1 MEARKLLRP
10 QKQPPLPHSRVL
22 QQMFYQAGFRVGN
35 SINFAMCTN
44 VCFPPSSRLHEINK
58 KERPDKQLELLDT
71 RCLMKLVEVALS
83 LLKMAPYDL
92 ECIRLKGLQRYM
104 NKLFPATDWS
114 LESTRPSLILII
126 RRIDKLFSK
135 IHKSVKVRLM
145 VDFMIQLYMTL
156 PVSFH
161 NKAIYCCVLQV
172 YHAVDWNAAAGLLQG
187 IYSTLWKSPYIASMP
202 NLKSLIG
209 TCQCLVVGED
219 SLTSISDHH
228 GPATK
233 RPELPP
239 QSFCSIVFQLVALQ
253 VISLLLLS
261 H

>member
-22 QQMFYQAGFRVGN
+22 QQVFDQAGFRAGN
-35 SINFAMCTN
+35 INFAN
-44 VCFPPSSRLHEINK
+44 VYKMSVFPPPSRLHEINK

-135 IHKSVKVRLM
+135 IHKSVKVRL
-145 VDFMIQLYMTL
+145 
-156 PVSFH
+156 
-161 NKAIYCCVLQV
+161 
-172 YHAVDWNAAAGLLQG
+172 
-187 IYSTLWKSPYIASMP
+187 
-202 NLKSLIG
+202 
-209 TCQCLVVGED
+209 
-219 SLTSISDHH
+219 TS
-228 GPATK
+228 
-233 RPELPP
+233 
-239 QSFCSIVFQLVALQ
+239 
-253 VISLLLLS
+253 
-261 H
+261 

>member
-1 MEARKLLRP
+1 
-10 QKQPPLPHSRVL
+10 
-22 QQMFYQAGFRVGN
+22 
-35 SINFAMCTN
+35 
-44 VCFPPSSRLHEINK
+44 
-58 KERPDKQLELLDT
+58 
-71 RCLMKLVEVALS
+71 MKLVEVALS

-135 IHKSVKVRLM
+135 IHKSVK
-145 VDFMIQLYMTL
+145 
-156 PVSFH
+156 
-161 NKAIYCCVLQV
+161 A

-209 TCQCLVVGED
+209 TCQVIDLLRHPSIAPLKKCYGE
-219 SLTSISDHH
+219 
-228 GPATK
+228 K
-233 RPELPP
+233 
-239 QSFCSIVFQLVALQ
+239 AL
-253 VISLLLLS
+253 
-261 H
+261 